1 MSIETSRKLAW
12 VGKTEAIRELTNS
25 QYERILSDIVNA
37 ESEDKFKKETKNF
50 LDKARKAREEDE
62 TKDGDR

>member
-1 MSIETSRKLAW
+1 MGSARPR
-12 VGKTEAIRELTNS
+12 AIRELTNS

-50 LDKARKAREEDE
+50 LD
-62 TKDGDR
+62 